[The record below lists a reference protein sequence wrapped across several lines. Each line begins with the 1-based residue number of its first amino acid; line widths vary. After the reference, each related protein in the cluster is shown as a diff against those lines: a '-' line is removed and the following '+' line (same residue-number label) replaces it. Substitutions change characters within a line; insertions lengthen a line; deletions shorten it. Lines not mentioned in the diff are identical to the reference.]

1 MLDTALTAL
10 LVALDESLKKMPTSH
25 LAPAYNAIRPENKP
39 EIRKFKDAETG
50 LRRIGDLLTNGT
62 LSERADV
69 ALALVAGTD
78 LEIDPALVDAVKS
91 ALRADSGPKVVEDGG
106 VQFDENGEGDE
117 KDEPIP
123 EWVADAAGGAPVVV
137 APAPSEGDAPP
148 VISAPTGAIVIPTP
162 SRAPAKGAAKAASPK
177 KSEAASRTEKVVE
190 TLKLEDNRPKHID
203 EIQKLSGLAQL
214 FIRNGIDAARRQ
226 GHDIR
231 SMGKGVF
238 AFHPPAP

>member
-78 LEIDPALVDAVKS
+78 LEIDPALVGAVKS

-137 APAPSEGDAPP
+137 APAKSDAPP
-148 VISAPTGAIVIPTP
+148 TVAAPVAIVIPTP

-177 KSEAASRTEKVVE
+177 KSEAASRTEKVLE
-190 TLKLEDNRPKHID
+190 TLKADDNRAKHIE

-238 AFHPPAP
+238 AFFPPDAAA